1 MKKQLIVDLIK
12 YHSEKDE
19 RSFKRTANEIASEFD
34 REGFSDL
41 AIYISSLIAEGG
53 VFVPQ
58 EASLKLH
65 YLAQL
70 SQSTSPLYFPTS
82 LEDEI
87 AGVVNAA
94 GKDKGLNKFLFL
106 GAPGSGKTESILQI
120 ARFLDRKVLS
130 VNLSML
136 IDSRLGE
143 SAKNIE
149 LLFREIKMVPPSRY
163 VILFD
168 EIDAIVLD
176 RINSND
182 IREMGRVT
190 TAFLKELDSLD
201 TGILLFATSNLK
213 NAFDKALLRRFD
225 AVVDFDCY
233 SREDLI
239 GIAKEV
245 YKDVLKNYPYTK
257 SDLKIFSRILNTAPA
272 IPYPGDIKQVI
283 RRSVAFSA
291 ENNSN
296 EHLRRLF
303 AAFHGK
309 ETLSNPAALAQ
320 MGFTN
325 REIAVLAGMSKSSAS
340 RLLNGGNKDA

>member
-34 REGFSDL
+34 REGFRDL
-41 AIYISSLIAEGG
+41 AVYVASLIAEGG

-58 EASLKLH
+58 EAELKLH
-65 YLAQL
+65 YLTQL
-70 SQSTSPLYFPTS
+70 SQATSPLYFPS
-82 LEDEI
+82 ALEDEI

-94 GKDKGLNKFLFL
+94 SKDRNLNKFLFL
-106 GAPGSGKTESILQI
+106 GAPGSGKTESIIQI

-136 IDSRLGE
+136 IDSKVGE

-149 LLFREIKMVPPSRY
+149 LLFREIKMVPASRY
-163 VILFD
+163 VVLFD

-182 IREMGRVT
+182 LREMGRVT
-190 TAFLKELDSLD
+190 TAFLKELDSLG

-213 NAFDKALLRRFD
+213 TAFDRALLRRFD

-239 GIAKEV
+239 TIAKEV
-245 YKDVLKNYPYTK
+245 YKYVLKDYPYTK
-257 SDLKIFSRILNTAPA
+257 SDLKILSKIFDSAPSL
-272 IPYPGDIKQVI
+272 PYPGEIKQII
-283 RRSVAFSA
+283 RRSIAFSA
-291 ENNSN
+291 ESN
-296 EHLRRLF
+296 GSEHLRRLF
-303 AAFHGK
+303 VALLGK
-309 ETLSNPAALAQ
+309 EALSDVAKLAR

-325 REIAVLAGMSKSSAS
+325 REVTVLTGISKSSAS